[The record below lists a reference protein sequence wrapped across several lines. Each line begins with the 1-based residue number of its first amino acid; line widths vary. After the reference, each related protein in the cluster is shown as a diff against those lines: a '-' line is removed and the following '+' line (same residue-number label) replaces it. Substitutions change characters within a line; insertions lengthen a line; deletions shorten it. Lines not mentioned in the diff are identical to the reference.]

1 MQIVSL
7 KIQKKLKLINFCGR
21 VRKKPSS
28 YLTVIA
34 KLTGTLD
41 RIYDDAVLVDV
52 MGVAYRVLV
61 SKRTLH
67 QLPQLNASLVLWT
80 ETVLRNEQPHLCG
93 FLDEQEVDWFR
104 ILTQVQ
110 GVGAKVALS
119 ILSSLTS
126 AEIGDGII
134 NQKSSILS
142 RADGV
147 GPKLASRIVLEL
159 KGKKD
164 LPITFGI
171 SAKDIS
177 TNIPN
182 LSEIDDAISALMN
195 LGYSRNDA
203 ETAVS
208 KAAKKMAPPIT
219 LETLVR
225 LSLQEFQARY
235 G

>member
-1 MQIVSL
+1 
-7 KIQKKLKLINFCGR
+7 
-21 VRKKPSS
+21 
-28 YLTVIA
+28 VIA
-34 KLTGTLD
+34 KLTGILD
-41 RIYDDAVLVDV
+41 RIYEDAVLVDV
-52 MGVAYRVLV
+52 KGVAYRVLV

-67 QLPQLNASLVLWT
+67 QLPELNAPLTLWT

-119 ILSSLTS
+119 ILSSLT
-126 AEIGDGII
+126 AVEIGDGII
-134 NQKSSILS
+134 NQKSHILS

-164 LPITFGI
+164 LPISFDP
-171 SAKDIS
+171 SAKNVNTHTPD
-177 TNIPN
+177 
-182 LSEIDDAISALMN
+182 LREIDDAVSALMN
-195 LGYSRNDA
+195 LGYGRNEA

-208 KAAKKMAPPIT
+208 KASQKMAPPIT

>member
-1 MQIVSL
+1 M
-7 KIQKKLKLINFCGR
+7 
-21 VRKKPSS
+21 
-28 YLTVIA
+28 IA
-34 KLTGTLD
+34 KLTGILD
-41 RIYDDAVLVDV
+41 RIYDDAVLIDV

-61 SKRTLH
+61 SKRTLQ
-67 QLPQLNASLVLWT
+67 QLPDLSSPLLLWT

-93 FLDEQEVDWFR
+93 FLEEQEVDWFR

-119 ILSSLTS
+119 ILSSLT
-126 AEIGDGII
+126 AREIGDAIAS
-134 NQKSSILS
+134 QKSQILS
-142 RADGV
+142 KADGV

-164 LPITFGI
+164 LPIFSGI
-171 SAKDIS
+171 TSSEINVHTPVS
-177 TNIPN
+177 
-182 LSEIDDAISALMN
+182 SEIDDAISALTN
-195 LGYSRNDA
+195 LGYGKQEA

-208 KAAKKMAPPIT
+208 KASQKMSPPIT

>member
-1 MQIVSL
+1 M
-7 KIQKKLKLINFCGR
+7 
-21 VRKKPSS
+21 
-28 YLTVIA
+28 IA
-34 KLTGTLD
+34 KLTGILD
-41 RIYDDAVLVDV
+41 RIYEDAVLIDV
-52 MGVAYRVLV
+52 IGVAYRVLV
-61 SKRTLH
+61 SKRTLY
-67 QLPQLNASLVLWT
+67 QLPELNAPLILWT
-80 ETVLRNEQPHLCG
+80 ETVMRNEQPHLCG
-93 FLDEQEVDWFR
+93 FLDEQDVDWFR

-119 ILSSLTS
+119 ILSELTAS
-126 AEIGDGII
+126 EIGDAII
-134 NQKSSILS
+134 NQKSNILS

-164 LPITFGI
+164 LPIIFGI
-171 SAKDIS
+171 SVKDVS
-177 TNIPN
+177 TSIP
-182 LSEIDDAISALMN
+182 SSREIDDAVSALMN
-195 LGYSRNDA
+195 LGYNRNDA

-208 KAAKKMAPPIT
+208 KAAQKMAPPIM

>member
-1 MQIVSL
+1 
-7 KIQKKLKLINFCGR
+7 
-21 VRKKPSS
+21 
-28 YLTVIA
+28 VIA
-34 KLTGTLD
+34 KLTGILD
-41 RIYDDAVLVDV
+41 RIYEDAVLVDV
-52 MGVAYRVLV
+52 RGVAYRVLV

-67 QLPQLNASLVLWT
+67 QLPELNAPLTLWT

-119 ILSSLTS
+119 ILSSLTA

-134 NQKSSILS
+134 NQKSHILS

-164 LPITFGI
+164 LPII
-171 SAKDIS
+171 SDLSTKDVN
-177 TNIPN
+177 THIPD
-182 LSEIDDAISALMN
+182 LREIDDAISALMN
-195 LGYSRNDA
+195 LGYGRNEA

-208 KAAKKMAPPIT
+208 KA
-219 LETLVR
+219 
-225 LSLQEFQARY
+225 S
-235 G
+235 

>member
-1 MQIVSL
+1 M
-7 KIQKKLKLINFCGR
+7 
-21 VRKKPSS
+21 
-28 YLTVIA
+28 IA
-34 KLTGTLD
+34 KLTGILD
-41 RIYDDAVLVDV
+41 RIYEDALLVDV

-67 QLPQLNASLVLWT
+67 QLPDLKSPLVLWT
-80 ETVLRNEQPHLCG
+80 ETVMRNEQPHLCG

-119 ILSSLTS
+119 ILSSLT
-126 AEIGDGII
+126 ATDIGDAII
-134 NQKSSILS
+134 NQKSNILS

-164 LPITFGI
+164 LPIIFGI
-171 SAKDIS
+171 SAKDVS
-177 TNIPN
+177 MN
-182 LSEIDDAISALMN
+182 SSASREIDDAISALVN
-195 LGYSRNDA
+195 LGYSKNDA
-203 ETAVS
+203 EAAVV
-208 KAAKKMAPPIT
+208 KASQKMAPPII